1 VLIFAFI
8 YLLFVLTGILIAL
21 VCNFIPSKRYSS
33 GYIFAAT
40 VGSFLGLLLAHLMVI
55 LILWAAASLS
65 RPIHLYPAGTVFGPL
80 GPSGTDWPNICIST
94 VGVLGGA
101 AAGIT
106 LLGKSKSK
114 KRIAP

>member
-8 YLLFVLTGILIAL
+8 YVGAVLLAVVVAI
-21 VCNFIPSKRYSS
+21 VCNFIPRSRLWSE
-33 GYIFAAT
+33 YIFAPAMGT
-40 VGSFLGLLLAHLMVI
+40 FLGLLFAHLIAI

-94 VGVLGGA
+94 FGVLGGA

-106 LLGKSKSK
+106 LLGKSKRK
-114 KRIAP
+114 KRLAP